1 MYTESD
7 VLDYVNEE
15 DVKFVRLAFFDLRGV
30 QKNISIMAGQ
40 LESAF
45 QNGVSFDA
53 SAIYGFET
61 PEKSDLFLHPDPTTL
76 SVLPWRP
83 NTGKVV
89 RMFCTISH
97 PDGTPYKKDC
107 RTLLLNA
114 VKKARKEYGMEFS
127 FGTEIEFYL
136 FKLDENGE
144 PTKIPFDNAGY
155 MDIAPEDKGENI
167 RREICFTLEQM
178 GMQPESSHHEEGPGQ
193 NEIDFHY
200 SDALTAAD
208 NAATFK
214 WIVRTRASSAG
225 LYADFS
231 PKPLA
236 DKPGSGFHINI
247 SCADASKKKNVLA
260 GILKHAQELTYF
272 MNCTEASYDRLGSYK
287 APRYIAW
294 GHENRSTFIRVP
306 STTDGSASRLEIRT
320 PDSECNVYI
329 VFTLLI
335 YAALDGIK
343 NDLQPPEE
351 VRENLFDCAL
361 SGKGAGYG
369 FTIAA
374 GATGATGATGASS
387 PNASSGTN
395 FAAIATLPDTLDS
408 AKKIADESPFIK
420 EVLGF

>member
-1 MYTESD
+1 MYSESE
-7 VLDYVNEE
+7 VLEYVQEE
-15 DVKFVRLAFFDLRGV
+15 DVKFIRLAFFDLKGV
-30 QKNISIMAGQ
+30 QKNISIMATQ
-40 LESAF
+40 LQSAF
-45 QNGVSFDA
+45 ENGVSFDA

-61 PEKSDLFLHPDPTTL
+61 AEKSDLFLHPDPTTL
-76 SVLPWRP
+76 AVLPWRP

-107 RTLLLNA
+107 RTLLANA
-114 VKKARKEYGMEFS
+114 VKKARDEFGVKFS

-136 FKLDENGE
+136 FKLDEKGE
-144 PTKIPFDNAGY
+144 PTKTPFDNASY

-167 RREICFTLEQM
+167 RREQM
-178 GMQPESSHHEEGPGQ
+178 GIQPEASHHEEGPGQ

-214 WIVRTRASSAG
+214 WIVRTRAASAG

-236 DKPGSGFHINI
+236 DKAGSGFHINI
-247 SCADASKKKNVLA
+247 SCSDNSKKRNVLA
-260 GILKHAQELTYF
+260 GILAHAEELTYY
-272 MNCTEASYDRLGSYK
+272 MNCTEASYDRLGSCK
-287 APRYIAW
+287 APCYIAW

-306 STTDGSASRLEIRT
+306 AITNDDASRIEIRT
-320 PDSECNVYI
+320 PDCACNVYL

-335 YAALDGIK
+335 HAALDGIK
-343 NDLQPPEE
+343 NNLEPPEP
-351 VRENLFDCAL
+351 VAENLFDNGHGPSTPL
-361 SGKGAGYG
+361 RNLRLK
-369 FTIAA
+369 
-374 GATGATGATGASS
+374 
-387 PNASSGTN
+387 
-395 FAAIATLPDTLDS
+395 TLPDTLDS
-408 AKKIADESPFIK
+408 AKQIAENSSFVK

>member
-1 MYTESD
+1 MYTVEE
-7 VLDYVNEE
+7 VLEYVQEE

-45 QNGVSFDA
+45 KNGVSFDA

-61 PEKSDLFLHPDPTTL
+61 PEKSDLFLHPDPTT
-76 SVLPWRP
+76 VAILPWRP

-107 RTLLLNA
+107 RTLLANA
-114 VKKARKEYGMEFS
+114 VKKARNEFGVDFS

-136 FKLDENGE
+136 FKLDEKGE
-144 PTKIPFDNAGY
+144 PTNIPFDNASY

-178 GMQPESSHHEEGPGQ
+178 GIQPEASHHEEGPGQ
-193 NEIDFHY
+193 NEIDFHH

-214 WIVRTRASSAG
+214 WIVRTRAASAG

-231 PKPLA
+231 PKPIQ
-236 DKPGSGFHINI
+236 DKAGSGFHINI
-247 SCADASKKKNVLA
+247 SCSDVSKKQNVLA
-260 GILKHAQELTYF
+260 GILKHAQELTYY
-272 MNCTEASYDRLGSYK
+272 MNCTEESYDRLGSCK
-287 APRYIAW
+287 APHYIAW
-294 GHENRSTFIRVP
+294 GRENRSTFIRVP
-306 STTDGSASRLEIRT
+306 AITSDDASRMEIRT
-320 PDSECNVYI
+320 PDSECNPYI

-343 NDLQPPEE
+343 NNLMPPEDAK
-351 VRENLFDCAL
+351 ENLFEMAL
-361 SGKGAGYG
+361 NKEGSLSLSKGPA
-369 FTIAA
+369 TIQ
-374 GATGATGATGASS
+374 
-387 PNASSGTN
+387 
-395 FAAIATLPDTLDS
+395 TLPDTLDS
-408 AKKIADESPFIK
+408 AREIAQNSSFIK
-420 EVLGF
+420 EALGF

>member
-1 MYTESD
+1 MYSETD
-7 VLDYVNEE
+7 VLDYVKEE
-15 DVKFVRLAFFDLRGV
+15 DVKFVRLAFFDLRGI

-61 PEKSDLFLHPDPTTL
+61 PEKSDLFLHPDPTTI
-76 SVLPWRP
+76 SILPWRP

-89 RMFCTISH
+89 RMFCTISY

-107 RTLLLNA
+107 RTLLSNA
-114 VKKARKEYGMEFS
+114 VKKARDEFGVEFS

-136 FKLDENGE
+136 FKLNEKGE

-167 RREICFTLEQM
+167 RREICFTLEEM
-178 GMQPESSHHEEGPGQ
+178 GIQPESSHHEEGPGQ
-193 NEIDFHY
+193 HEIDFHY

-214 WIVRTRASSAG
+214 WIVRTQAASAG

-231 PKPLA
+231 PKPLD
-236 DKPGSGFHINI
+236 DKAGSGFHINI
-247 SCADASKKKNVLA
+247 SCSDNSKMKNVLA
-260 GILKHAQELTYF
+260 GVLKHAEELTYY
-272 MNCTEASYDRLGSYK
+272 MNCTEASYNRLGSYK
-287 APRYIAW
+287 APNYIAW
-294 GHENRSTFIRVP
+294 GYENRSTFIRVP
-306 STTDGSASRLEIRT
+306 STTSDDASRIEIRT

-335 YAALDGIK
+335 YAALEGIK
-343 NDLQPPEE
+343 NKLEPPKDIKI
-351 VRENLFDCAL
+351 NLFKNDGDTD
-361 SGKGAGYG
+361 SGKEIQ
-369 FTIAA
+369 T
-374 GATGATGATGASS
+374 
-387 PNASSGTN
+387 
-395 FAAIATLPDTLDS
+395 ATLPDTLDS
-408 AKKIADESPFIK
+408 ARKIAESSTFIK
-420 EVLGF
+420 EALGF